1 MTKKKK
7 SPEDILERLSKELMD
22 DFYKWYRLKSF
33 GGNDPFWTDGYNM
46 QLVRNHIIS
55 NKRQIEQL
63 CDEHN
68 LPLSPEYNV
77 QTPPE
82 VPFDYMSCKKDIINA
97 AINSLR
103 QYLNDENYQWL
114 LKCNLSDK
122 MKKQVCYDTIINY
135 PRGLETAI
143 NDDDLVVMRRHKD
156 PTRYLESFAECRKKI
171 EELIETQT

>member
-7 SPEDILERLSKELMD
+7 SPEDAVEYLSKELMD
-22 DFYKWYRLKSF
+22 NFYRWHRLKSF
-33 GGNDPFWTDGYNM
+33 GGDDPFWTDGYNM

-55 NKRQIEQL
+55 DKCQIKQI
-63 CDEHN
+63 CDDHN
-68 LPLSPEYNV
+68 LPLPPEYNV

-82 VPFDYMSCKKDIINA
+82 VPFDYMSCRKDIINA

-122 MKKQVCYDTIINY
+122 MKKQVYYDTIINY
-135 PRGLETAI
+135 PKGLETAI
-143 NDDDLVVMRRHKD
+143 NDDDLVVMRRHKN